1 MKEQHRT
8 EIKLFINSISRHK
21 MKIMDIPQK
30 LGYEKFYVLKKKFTK
45 NLLPKKRKE
54 NMQTKQP

>member
-21 MKIMDIPQK
+21 MKRMDIPQK
-30 LGYEKFYVLKKKFTK
+30 LRYDKFYVLKKKFTK
-45 NLLPKKRKE
+45 ILLPKKRKE